1 MKTIKKLEFRMNT
14 LKDQEASAI
23 VNNLIDK
30 INELTEIVNELNYTV
45 GVLHDWKLQKE
56 GI

>member
-1 MKTIKKLEFRMNT
+1 MNS
-14 LKDQEASAI
+14 LKDQETSAI
-23 VNNLIDK
+23 INNLIEK
-30 INELTEIVNELNYTV
+30 INELTQTLNGLNYEV

>member
-1 MKTIKKLEFRMNT
+1 MNS
-14 LKDQEASAI
+14 LKDQETSAI
-23 VNNLIDK
+23 INNLIDK
-30 INELTEIVNELNYTV
+30 INELTETVNGLDYEV